1 MLEPDT
7 LYQHHLRSQ
16 KVLVFTYPYG
26 VHLLNDQAVVFDFSV
41 KNKQDDTH
49 CRCYYF
55 MKHWMSVL
63 VTFDESLQL
72 KPDSEFH
79 FPFAF
84 NCDITTPHYC
94 SGRSLYTT
102 DILLDII
109 VKPDGAS
116 YMIED
121 ETQFYEAYENGMFGT
136 NWYEGASKALEW
148 WCTLLEKGAFIDYLN
163 SVAPFPTKMSVNHEP
178 LLIENDIDEI
188 PFLNHPLHPRF
199 G

>member
-1 MLEPDT
+1 MLKLDT

-16 KVLVFTYPYG
+16 KAMVFTYPRG
-26 VHLLNDQAVVFDFSV
+26 AHLLNDQAVVFDFSV
-41 KNKQDDTH
+41 NNDRKRTH

-55 MKHWMSVL
+55 LKHWMSIF

-72 KPDSEFH
+72 KPDSEH
-79 FPFAF
+79 QFPFAF
-84 NCDITTPHYC
+84 NCDITTPHYR

-109 VKPDGAS
+109 VKPDGTS

-121 ETQFYEAYENGMFGT
+121 ETQFYDAYENRMFGT

-148 WCTLLEKGAFIDYLN
+148 WCTLLEKRAFIDYLN
-163 SVAPFPTKMSVNHEP
+163 SVAPFPIEMSVNQEP
-178 LLIENDIDEI
+178 LFIERDIDEI

>member
-1 MLEPDT
+1 M
-7 LYQHHLRSQ
+7 
-16 KVLVFTYPYG
+16 
-26 VHLLNDQAVVFDFSV
+26 LNDQAVVFDFSV
-41 KNKQDDTH
+41 KNNQDDTH

-55 MKHWMSVL
+55 LKHWMSVF

-84 NCDITTPHYC
+84 NCDITTPHYR

-121 ETQFYEAYENGMFGT
+121 ETQFHEAYESGMFGT

-163 SVAPFPTKMSVNHEP
+163 SVAPFPTEMSEHHEP
-178 LLIENDIDEI
+178 LLIEKHIDEI